1 MQSQRGKQKFS
12 WSPTSLA
19 VLAHVMTSVLNDLI
33 FILFWELQGEKNL
46 SDKKMQMEINTF
58 FQYKGKV
65 FLQKWIFSMKNL
77 GKYY

>member
-1 MQSQRGKQKFS
+1 MS
-12 WSPTSLA
+12 
-19 VLAHVMTSVLNDLI
+19 SVLNDLI

-58 FQYKGKV
+58 FQYKGKA